1 MNLPRPACAPAVSA
15 LAALLIAAGLN
26 LSASADTPPA
36 AVTRAAATAVSP
48 AAPAGTV
55 AASPAPAAP
64 TTAAPAVSTAKPK
77 LICEDETEIGSHF
90 RRRICM
96 SPEQAAARRKAAQ
109 DAFRNRS
116 STQSCNESGC
126 SGGAPPP

>member
-1 MNLPRPACAPAVSA
+1 MHLPRPVCAPTLSA
-15 LAALLIAAGLN
+15 LAALLIATSLSPSAG
-26 LSASADTPPA
+26 ADYPPA
-36 AVTRAAATAVSP
+36 AVTRAAAAAVSP
-48 AAPAGTV
+48 APAAGTV

-116 STQSCNESGC
+116 STQSCNDSGC

>member
-1 MNLPRPACAPAVSA
+1 MNLPRPACAPILSA
-15 LAALLIAAGLN
+15 LAALLIAASLN
-26 LSASADTPPA
+26 PSASADNPPS
-36 AVTRAAATAVSP
+36 AVTRAAAAVSP
-48 AAPAGTV
+48 APAAGTV

-116 STQSCNESGC
+116 STQSCSDSGC